1 MGSKVQNIIL
11 GVLSVGLIG
20 LTVAYA
26 LLTQQ
31 LKIESTATVKAGT
44 WDIHFENLSSSL
56 TGKAALADTN
66 QLAISSN
73 STTISGS
80 VGVLSVP
87 GDSIVY
93 TFDIV
98 NKGNIPAI
106 LSAAPV
112 ISTPTCTST
121 DTVSATN
128 ICTNDL
134 VYTLTYADGSQIN
147 NGDTLAAGETK
158 KAKLT
163 LSLKNEMSYV
173 PSADVAISNIA
184 ATLNYSQN

>member
-11 GVLSVGLIG
+11 GVLAVGLIG

-66 QLAISSN
+66 KLAISSN

-128 ICTNDL
+128 ICANDL
-134 VYTLTYADGSQIN
+134 VYTLIYADGSQIN

-163 LSLKNEMSYV
+163 LSLKNEMTYV